1 MLVDKKADVEAK
13 ADDGYTTLMI
23 AYDSGHAEIT
33 KVLIR
38 HGADYCSRVDNA
50 EVRDIAGRLHA
61 PATAAVLAGCGGALA
76 RDVCGIVAE
85 YLFIR
90 PPSKRKR
97 SGGGSQGQKK
107 PRR

>member
-1 MLVDKKADVEAK
+1 MKA
-13 ADDGYTTLMI
+13 
-23 AYDSGHAEIT
+23 
-33 KVLIR
+33 LIR
-38 HGADYCSRVDNA
+38 QGADYCSRVDNA

-107 PRR
+107 PRRQ